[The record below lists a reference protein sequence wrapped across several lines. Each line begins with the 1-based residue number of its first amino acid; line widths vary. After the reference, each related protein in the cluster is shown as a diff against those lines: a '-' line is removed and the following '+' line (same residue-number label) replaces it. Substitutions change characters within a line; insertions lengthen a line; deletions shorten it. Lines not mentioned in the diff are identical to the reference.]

1 MSEVVRT
8 KGLDIEE
15 VMEQARISGEKFST
29 YSQERVD
36 QIVKAVYQAGF
47 NNRVKLAK
55 MAHEETGLGKW
66 EDKVSKNVIATRYVY
81 HDIKDLKTAG
91 ILREDSETG
100 ITEVAKPVGPI
111 FAMTPITNPTSTALF
126 KILIAMKTRNPII
139 IRPHGSARKCT
150 CEAARICY
158 EAAVEAGA
166 PEDCIQW
173 VKRSTPEETLEMM
186 GHKLVALVLATGSVS
201 LVKSAYRSGNPAI
214 GVGPGN
220 VPVYIGQSA
229 DLAFAVDQIILSK
242 TFDYGTVCASEQSVV
257 IKATRA
263 EALLVEFRKRKAYIL
278 NEAEIRRLEEV
289 AFNKSQRAMSID
301 VIGQPAFKIA
311 KMAGIDV
318 PEDTTVL
325 IARYSTHE
333 IGIKYPLSL
342 EILAPILAMY
352 VVDDFIGAIN
362 MCKRIVSYGGM
373 GHTISI
379 FSNEEDKI
387 MYFAE
392 VTNAGRLLV
401 NTPASQGA
409 LGGTY
414 NGLQPSLTLAT
425 GAGGKNITTD
435 NITAKHLLN
444 VQRLARRT
452 YIPCNPDLTDIYLDE
467 AVSAQQIDDDC
478 EENRNKTGRQK
489 AEGRRPK

>member
-1 MSEVVRT
+1 MKDEIRT

-15 VMEQARISGEKFST
+15 IMERARISGDKFST

-36 QIVKAVYQAGF
+36 RIVKAVYVAGF
-47 NNRVKLAK
+47 NQRVYLAK
-55 MAHEETGLGKW
+55 LAHEETGIGKW
-66 EDKVSKNVIATRYVY
+66 QDKVSKNVIATRYVY
-81 HDIKDLKTAG
+81 KDIKDLKTAG
-91 ILREDSETG
+91 ILKEDAETG
-100 ITEVAKPVGPI
+100 ITEVAKPIGPI

-126 KILIAMKTRNPII
+126 KILISMKTRNPII

-158 EAAVEAGA
+158 EAAVAEGA

-173 VKRSTPEETLEMM
+173 IKRSTPEETIEMM
-186 GHKLVALVLATGSVS
+186 GHKHVALVLATGSVS
-201 LVKSAYRSGNPAI
+201 LVKAAYQSGNPAI

-220 VPVYIGQSA
+220 VPVYIGSSA
-229 DLAFAVDQIILSK
+229 DLSFAVEQIILSK

-257 IKATRA
+257 LKFNIA
-263 EALLVEFRKRKAYIL
+263 EGVIAEFKKRKAYFL
-278 NEAEIRRLEEV
+278 NEVEKHRLEEV
-289 AFNKSQRAMSID
+289 AFNQTQKSMSIN
-301 VIGQPAFKIA
+301 VIGQSAYKIA

-318 PEDTTVL
+318 PEDTSVL
-325 IARYSTHE
+325 IVRYATHE
-333 IGIKYPLSL
+333 VGIKYPLSL

-352 VVDDFIGAIN
+352 VVDDFIEAIN

-425 GAGGKNITTD
+425 GSGGKNITTD

-444 VQRLARRT
+444 IQRLARRT
-452 YIPCNPDLTDIYLDE
+452 FIPCNPDFTDIYLDE
-467 AVSAQQIDDDC
+467 TIDA
-478 EENRNKTGRQK
+478 GRIDY
-489 AEGRRPK
+489 ECGR

>member
-1 MSEVVRT
+1 MSEEIRT
-8 KGLDIEE
+8 KGLDIEDI
-15 VMEQARISGEKFST
+15 MERSRIAGEKFST

-36 QIVKAVYQAGF
+36 QIVKAVYEAGF
-47 NNRVKLAK
+47 NNRVVLAK
-55 MAHEETGLGKW
+55 MAHEETGIGKW
-66 EDKVSKNVIATRYVY
+66 QDKVSKNVIATRYVY
-81 HDIKDLKTAG
+81 QDIKDLKTAG
-91 ILREDSETG
+91 IIREDPETG
-100 ITEVAKPVGPI
+100 ITEVAKPIGPI

-126 KILIAMKTRNPII
+126 KILIAMKTRNTII
-139 IRPHGSARKCT
+139 IRPHGSAKKCT

-158 EAAVEAGA
+158 EAAVAAGA

-173 VKRSTPEETLEMM
+173 IKRSTPEETIEMM
-186 GHKLVALVLATGSVS
+186 GHKHVALVLATGSVS
-201 LVKSAYRSGNPAI
+201 LVQAAYRSGNPAI

-229 DLAFAVDQIILSK
+229 DLAFATEQIILSK
-242 TFDYGTVCASEQSVV
+242 TFDNGTVCASEQSLV

-263 EALLVEFRKRKAYIL
+263 DELISEFKKRKAYFL
-278 NEAEIRRLEEV
+278 NDAEKKRLEEV
-289 AFNKSQRAMSID
+289 AFNKMQKAMSID
-301 VIGQPAFKIA
+301 VIGQPAHKIA
-311 KMAGIDV
+311 AMAGIEV

-325 IARYSTHE
+325 IVRYATHE
-333 IGIKYPLSL
+333 VGIKYPISL

-352 VVDDFIGAIN
+352 VVDDFIEAIN

-444 VQRLARRT
+444 IQRLARRT
-452 YIPCNPDLTDIYLDE
+452 FIPCNPDLTDIYLDE
-467 AVSAQQIDDDC
+467 SIDAQRID
-478 EENRNKTGRQK
+478 EECGR
-489 AEGRRPK
+489 

>member
-1 MSEVVRT
+1 MNEEIRT
-8 KGLDIEE
+8 KGLDIDEI
-15 VMEQARISGEKFST
+15 MEQARISGEKFST
-29 YSQERVD
+29 YSQARVD
-36 QIVKAVYQAGF
+36 QIVKAVYEAGF
-47 NNRVKLAK
+47 NSRVLLAK
-55 MAHEETGLGKW
+55 MAHEETGIGKW
-66 EDKVSKNVIATRYVY
+66 QDKVSKNVIATRYVY
-81 HDIKDLKTAG
+81 QDIKDLKTAG
-91 ILREDSETG
+91 ILREDPETG
-100 ITEVAKPVGPI
+100 ITEVAKPIGPI

-126 KILIAMKTRNPII
+126 KILISMKTRNPII
-139 IRPHGSARKCT
+139 IRPHGSAKKCT

-173 VKRSTPEETLEMM
+173 IKRSTPEETLEMM
-186 GHKLVALVLATGSVS
+186 GHKDVALVLATGSVS
-201 LVKSAYRSGNPAI
+201 LVQAAYRSGNPAI

-229 DLAFAVDQIILSK
+229 DLAFATEQIILSK
-242 TFDYGTVCASEQSVV
+242 TFDYGTVCASEQSLV

-263 EALLVEFRKRKAYIL
+263 DELIAEFKKRKAYFL
-278 NEAEIRRLEEV
+278 NEVEKRRLEEV
-289 AFNKSQRAMSID
+289 AFNKIQKSMSID
-301 VIGQPAFKIA
+301 VIGQPAHKIA
-311 KMAGIDV
+311 AMAGIDV
-318 PEDTTVL
+318 PEDTSIL
-325 IARYSTHE
+325 IVRYDNHE
-333 IGIKYPLSL
+333 VGIKYPLSL

-352 VVDDFIGAIN
+352 VVDDFIEAIN

-425 GAGGKNITTD
+425 GSGGKNITTD

-444 VQRLARRT
+444 IQRLARRT
-452 YIPCNPDLTDIYLDE
+452 FIPCNPDLTDIYLDE
-467 AVSAQQIDDDC
+467 TIDAQRIDDEC
-478 EENRNKTGRQK
+478 GR
-489 AEGRRPK
+489 

>member
-1 MSEVVRT
+1 MGEEIRT
-8 KGLDIEE
+8 KGLDIGDI
-15 VMEQARISGEKFST
+15 MERARICGEKFST

-36 QIVKAVYQAGF
+36 AIVKAVYEAGF
-47 NNRVKLAK
+47 NHRVMLAK
-55 MAHEETGLGKW
+55 MAHEETGLGRW
-66 EDKVSKNVIATRYVY
+66 QDKVSKNVIATRYVY
-81 HDIKDLKTAG
+81 QDIRDLKTAG
-91 ILREDSETG
+91 ILREDEETG
-100 ITEVAKPVGPI
+100 ITEVAKPLGPI

-126 KILIAMKTRNPII
+126 KILISMKTRNPII

-158 EAAVEAGA
+158 EAAIAAGA

-173 VKRSTPEETLEMM
+173 IKRSTPEETLEMM
-186 GHKLVALVLATGSVS
+186 GHKSIALVLATGSVS
-201 LVKSAYRSGNPAI
+201 LVKSAYSSGNPAI

-229 DLAFAVDQIILSK
+229 DLAFAADQIILSK
-242 TFDYGTVCASEQSVV
+242 TFDYGTVCASEQSIV
-257 IKATRA
+257 IKTTRA
-263 EALLVEFRKRKAYIL
+263 DELIAEFRKRKAYFL
-278 NEAEIRRLEEV
+278 SQAEKERLEEV
-289 AFNKSQRAMSID
+289 AFNKMQKAMSID
-301 VIGQPAFKIA
+301 VIGQPACKIA
-311 KMAGIDV
+311 AMAGISV

-325 IARYSTHE
+325 VARYANHE
-333 IGIKYPLSL
+333 VGIKYPLSL

-352 VVDDFIGAIN
+352 VVEDFIEAIN
-362 MCKRIVSYGGM
+362 MCRKIVSYGGM

-387 MYFAE
+387 LYFAE

-425 GAGGKNITTD
+425 GSGGKNITTD

-444 VQRLARRT
+444 IQRLARRT
-452 YIPCNPDLTDIYLDE
+452 FIPCNPDHTDIYLDE
-467 AVSAQQIDDDC
+467 SIDARRID
-478 EENRNKTGRQK
+478 EEC
-489 AEGRRPK
+489 

>member
-1 MSEVVRT
+1 MEGIKMSEEIRT
-8 KGLDIEE
+8 KGLDIDEL
-15 VMEQARISGEKFST
+15 MERSRISGEKFST

-36 QIVKAVYQAGF
+36 QIVKAVYEAGF
-47 NNRVKLAK
+47 NSRVLLAK
-55 MAHEETGLGKW
+55 MAHEETGIGRW

-81 HDIKDLKTAG
+81 QDICDMKTAG
-91 ILREDSETG
+91 IIREDPVTG
-100 ITEVAKPVGPI
+100 ITEVAKPIGPI

-126 KILIAMKTRNPII
+126 KILISMKTRNPII
-139 IRPHGSARKCT
+139 IRPHGSAKKCT

-158 EAAVEAGA
+158 EAAVAAGA

-173 VKRSTPEETLEMM
+173 IKRSTPEETLEMM
-186 GHKLVALVLATGSVS
+186 GHKHIALVLATGSVS
-201 LVKSAYRSGNPAI
+201 LVHAAYRSGNPAI

-220 VPVYIGQSA
+220 VPVYIGTSA
-229 DLAFAVDQIILSK
+229 DLSYAVEQIILSK
-242 TFDYGTVCASEQSVV
+242 TYDYGTVCASEQSIV
-257 IKATRA
+257 IKSTRA
-263 EALLVEFRKRKAYIL
+263 DELIEEFKKRKAYFL
-278 NEAEIRRLEEV
+278 NDAEKSRLEEV
-289 AFNKSQRAMSID
+289 AFNKSQKAMSID
-301 VIGQPAFKIA
+301 VIGQPAPKIA
-311 KMAGIDV
+311 ALAGIEV
-318 PEDTTVL
+318 PADTTVL
-325 IARYSTHE
+325 IARYANHE
-333 IGIKYPLSL
+333 VGIKYPLSL
-342 EILAPILAMY
+342 EILAPILALY

-362 MCKRIVSYGGM
+362 QCKRIVSYGGM

-444 VQRLARRT
+444 IQRLARRIF
-452 YIPCNPDLTDIYLDE
+452 IPCNPDLTDIYLDE
-467 AVSAQQIDDDC
+467 SIDAKTID
-478 EENRNKTGRQK
+478 EECGR
-489 AEGRRPK
+489 

>member
-1 MSEVVRT
+1 MKDEIRT

-15 VMEQARISGEKFST
+15 IMERARISGDKFST

-36 QIVKAVYQAGF
+36 RIVKAVYVAGF
-47 NNRVKLAK
+47 NQRVYLAK
-55 MAHEETGLGKW
+55 LAHEETGIGKW
-66 EDKVSKNVIATRYVY
+66 QDKVSKNVIATRYVY
-81 HDIKDLKTAG
+81 KDIKDLKTAG
-91 ILREDSETG
+91 ILKEDAETG
-100 ITEVAKPVGPI
+100 ITEVAKPIGPI

-126 KILIAMKTRNPII
+126 KILISMKTRNPII

-158 EAAVEAGA
+158 EAAVAEGA

-173 VKRSTPEETLEMM
+173 IKRSTPEETIEMM
-186 GHKLVALVLATGSVS
+186 GHKHVALVLATGSVS
-201 LVKSAYRSGNPAI
+201 LVKAAYQSGNPAI

-220 VPVYIGQSA
+220 VPVYIGSSA
-229 DLAFAVDQIILSK
+229 DLSFAVEQIILSK

-257 IKATRA
+257 LKFNIA
-263 EALLVEFRKRKAYIL
+263 EGVIAEFKKRKAYFL
-278 NEAEIRRLEEV
+278 NEVEKHRLEEV
-289 AFNKSQRAMSID
+289 AFNQTQKSMSIN
-301 VIGQPAFKIA
+301 VIGQSAYKIA

-318 PEDTTVL
+318 PEDTSVL
-325 IARYSTHE
+325 IVRYATHE
-333 IGIKYPLSL
+333 VGIKYPLSL

-352 VVDDFIGAIN
+352 VVDDFIEAIN

-425 GAGGKNITTD
+425 GSGGKNITTD
-435 NITAKHLLN
+435 NITAKHLLKI
-444 VQRLARRT
+444 QRLARRT
-452 YIPCNPDLTDIYLDE
+452 FIPCNPDFTDIYLDE
-467 AVSAQQIDDDC
+467 TIDA
-478 EENRNKTGRQK
+478 GRIDY
-489 AEGRRPK
+489 ECGR

>member
-1 MSEVVRT
+1 MSEEIRT
-8 KGLDIEE
+8 KGLDIDDI
-15 VMEQARISGEKFST
+15 MERARISGEKFST

-36 QIVKAVYQAGF
+36 EIVKAVYQAGF
-47 NNRVKLAK
+47 NARVVLAK
-55 MAHEETGLGKW
+55 MAHDETGIGKW
-66 EDKVSKNVIATRYVY
+66 QDKVSKNVIATRYVY
-81 HDIKDLKTAG
+81 QDIKNMKTAG
-91 ILREDSETG
+91 ILREDEETG
-100 ITEVAKPVGPI
+100 ITEVAKPIGPI

-126 KILIAMKTRNPII
+126 KILISMKTRNPII
-139 IRPHGSARKCT
+139 IRPHGSAKKCT

-158 EAAVEAGA
+158 EAAVQAGA

-173 VKRSTPEETLEMM
+173 IKRSTPEETLEMM
-186 GHKLVALVLATGSVS
+186 GHRDIALVLATGSVS
-201 LVKSAYRSGNPAI
+201 LVQAAYRSGNPAI

-229 DLAFAVDQIILSK
+229 DISFAAEQIILSK
-242 TFDYGTVCASEQSVV
+242 TFDFGTVCASEQSLVLKQSLAPAL
-257 IKATRA
+257 IA
-263 EALLVEFRKRKAYIL
+263 EFKKRKAYFL
-278 NEAEIRRLEEV
+278 TEAEKKRLEEV
-289 AFNKSQRAMSID
+289 AFNKIQKAMSID
-301 VIGQPAFKIA
+301 VIGQPAHKIA
-311 KMAGIDV
+311 AMAGIEV

-325 IARYSTHE
+325 IAHYANHE
-333 IGIKYPLSL
+333 VGIKYPLSL

-352 VVDDFIGAIN
+352 VVDDFIEAIN
-362 MCKRIVSYGGM
+362 MCKKIVSYGGM

-379 FSNEEDKI
+379 FSTEEDKI

-425 GAGGKNITTD
+425 GSGGKNITTD

-444 VQRLARRT
+444 IQRLARRIF
-452 YIPCNPDLTDIYLDE
+452 IPCNPDLTEIYLDE
-467 AVSAQQIDDDC
+467 TIDAQRID
-478 EENRNKTGRQK
+478 EECGR
-489 AEGRRPK
+489 

>member
-1 MSEVVRT
+1 MKDEIRT

-15 VMEQARISGEKFST
+15 IMERARISGDKFST

-36 QIVKAVYQAGF
+36 RIVKAVYVAGF
-47 NNRVKLAK
+47 NQRVYLAK
-55 MAHEETGLGKW
+55 LAHEETGIGKW
-66 EDKVSKNVIATRYVY
+66 QDKVSKNVIATRYVY
-81 HDIKDLKTAG
+81 KDIKDLKTAG
-91 ILREDSETG
+91 ILKEDPETG
-100 ITEVAKPVGPI
+100 ITEVAKPIGPI

-126 KILIAMKTRNPII
+126 KILISMKTRNPII

-158 EAAVEAGA
+158 EAAVAEGA

-173 VKRSTPEETLEMM
+173 IKRSTPEETIEMM
-186 GHKLVALVLATGSVS
+186 GHKQVALVLATGSVS
-201 LVKSAYRSGNPAI
+201 LVKAAYQSGNPAI

-220 VPVYIGQSA
+220 VPVYIGSSA
-229 DLAFAVDQIILSK
+229 DLSFAVEQIILSK

-257 IKATRA
+257 FKYTIADPLI
-263 EALLVEFRKRKAYIL
+263 EEFKRRKAYFL
-278 NEAEIRRLEEV
+278 NDAEKHRLEEV
-289 AFNKSQRAMSID
+289 AFNKTQKVMSIN
-301 VIGQPAFKIA
+301 VIGQSAFKIA

-318 PEDTTVL
+318 PEDTTIL
-325 IARYSTHE
+325 IVRYATHE
-333 IGIKYPLSL
+333 VGIKYPLSL

-352 VVDDFIGAIN
+352 VVDDFIEAIN

-425 GAGGKNITTD
+425 GSGGKNITTD

-444 VQRLARRT
+444 IQRLARRT
-452 YIPCNPDLTDIYLDE
+452 FIPCNPDFTDIYLDE
-467 AVSAQQIDDDC
+467 TIDAERIDYEC
-478 EENRNKTGRQK
+478 GR
-489 AEGRRPK
+489 

>member
-1 MSEVVRT
+1 MGDEIRT
-8 KGLDIEE
+8 KGLDIDDM
-15 VMEQARISGEKFST
+15 MERARISGEKFST

-36 QIVKAVYQAGF
+36 YITEAVYRAGF
-47 NNRVKLAK
+47 NARVVLAK

-66 EDKVSKNVIATRYVY
+66 QDKVSKNVIATRYVY
-81 HDIKDLKTAG
+81 RDIMNLKTAG
-91 ILREDSETG
+91 ILREDPESG
-100 ITEVAKPVGPI
+100 ITEVAKPIGPI

-126 KILIAMKTRNPII
+126 KILISMKTRNPII
-139 IRPHGSARKCT
+139 IRPHGSAKKST

-158 EAAVEAGA
+158 EAAVAAGA

-173 VKRSTPEETLEMM
+173 IRRSTPEETIEMM
-186 GHKLVALVLATGSVS
+186 GHKHVALVLATGSVS
-201 LVKSAYRSGNPAI
+201 LVKAAYQSGNPAI

-220 VPVYIGQSA
+220 VPVYIGSSA
-229 DLAFAVDQIILSK
+229 DMGFAAEQIILSK

-257 IKATRA
+257 IKHNRA
-263 EALLVEFRKRKAYIL
+263 EELITEFKKRKAYFL
-278 NEAEIRRLEEV
+278 TEAEKHRLEEV
-289 AFNKSQRAMSID
+289 AFNKTQKAMSID
-301 VIGQPAFKIA
+301 VIGQPAHKIA
-311 KMAGIDV
+311 AMAGIDV

-325 IARYSTHE
+325 VVRYATHE
-333 IGIKYPLSL
+333 VGIKYPISL
-342 EILAPILAMY
+342 EILAPILAFY
-352 VVDDFIGAIN
+352 VVDDFIEAIN

-425 GAGGKNITTD
+425 GSGGKNITTD

-444 VQRLARRT
+444 IQRLARRT
-452 YIPCNPDLTDIYLDE
+452 FIPCNPDFTDIYLDE
-467 AVSAQQIDDDC
+467 SVDADRID
-478 EENRNKTGRQK
+478 EECGR
-489 AEGRRPK
+489 

>member
-1 MSEVVRT
+1 MSEEIRT

-15 VMEQARISGEKFST
+15 IMERARISGEKFST

-36 QIVKAVYQAGF
+36 QIVKAVYEAGF
-47 NNRVKLAK
+47 NHRVSLAK
-55 MAHEETGLGKW
+55 LAHEETGIGKW
-66 EDKVSKNVIATRYVY
+66 QDKVSKNVIATRYVY
-81 HDIKDLKTAG
+81 QDIKDLKTAG
-91 ILREDSETG
+91 IIREDPETG
-100 ITEVAKPVGPI
+100 ITEVAKPIGPI

-126 KILIAMKTRNPII
+126 KILIAMKTRNTII
-139 IRPHGSARKCT
+139 IRPHGSAKKCT

-158 EAAVEAGA
+158 EAAIEAGA

-173 VKRSTPEETLEMM
+173 IKRSTPEETLEMM
-186 GHKLVALVLATGSVS
+186 SHKLVALVMATGSVS
-201 LVKSAYRSGNPAI
+201 LVKAAYSSGNPAI

-229 DLAFAVDQIILSK
+229 DLAFAVEQIILSK
-242 TFDYGTVCASEQSVV
+242 TFDYGTVCASEQSLV

-263 EALLVEFRKRKAYIL
+263 DALLAEFKKRKAYVL
-278 NEAEIRRLEEV
+278 NQEETRRLEEV
-289 AFNKSQRAMSID
+289 AFNKSQKSMSIN
-301 VIGQPAFKIA
+301 VIGQPAYKIA
-311 KMAGIDV
+311 AMAGIDV
-318 PEDTTVL
+318 PEDTSIL
-325 IARYSTHE
+325 IVRYANHE
-333 IGIKYPLSL
+333 VGIKYPLSL

-352 VVDDFIGAIN
+352 VVDVFIEAIE
-362 MCKRIVSYGGM
+362 MCKKIVSYGGM

-387 MYFAE
+387 MYFAQ

-409 LGGTY
+409 IGGTY

-444 VQRLARRT
+444 IQRLARRT
-452 YIPCNPDLTDIYLDE
+452 FIPCNPDLTDIYLDE
-467 AVSAQQIDDDC
+467 SIDAKTIDDEC
-478 EENRNKTGRQK
+478 GRNRV
-489 AEGRRPK
+489 ES

>member
-1 MSEVVRT
+1 MNEEIRT

-15 VMEQARISGEKFST
+15 IMERARISGEKFST

-36 QIVKAVYQAGF
+36 QIVKAVYEAGF
-47 NNRVKLAK
+47 NSRVYLAR
-55 MAHEETGLGKW
+55 MAREETGIGKW
-66 EDKVSKNVIATRYVY
+66 QDKVSKNVIATRYVY
-81 HDIKDLKTAG
+81 QDIKDLKTAG
-91 ILREDSETG
+91 ILREDPVSG
-100 ITEVAKPVGPI
+100 ITEVAKPLGPI

-126 KILIAMKTRNPII
+126 KILISMKTRNPII
-139 IRPHGSARKCT
+139 IRPHGSAKKCT

-158 EAAVEAGA
+158 EAAMEAGA

-173 VKRSTPEETLEMM
+173 IKRSTPEETIEMM
-186 GHKLVALVLATGSVS
+186 GHKQVALVLATGSVS
-201 LVKSAYRSGNPAI
+201 LVQSAYRSGNPAI

-229 DLAFAVDQIILSK
+229 DLAFAAGQIVLSK
-242 TFDYGTVCASEQSVV
+242 TFDYGTVCASEQSLV

-263 EALLVEFRKRKAYIL
+263 EALIAEFKKCKAYFV
-278 NEAEIRRLEEV
+278 NEDEKRRLEEV
-289 AFNKSQRAMSID
+289 AFNKMQKSMSIE
-301 VIGQPAFKIA
+301 VIGQPAYKIA
-311 KMAGIDV
+311 AMAGIEV
-318 PEDTTVL
+318 PEDTSVL
-325 IARYSTHE
+325 IARYANHE
-333 IGIKYPLSL
+333 VGIKYPLSL

-352 VVDDFIGAIN
+352 VVDDFIEAIN
-362 MCKRIVSYGGM
+362 MCKKIVSYGGM

-425 GAGGKNITTD
+425 GSGGKNITTD

-444 VQRLARRT
+444 IQRLARRT
-452 YIPCNPDLTDIYLDE
+452 FIPCNPDLTDIYLDE
-467 AVSAQQIDDDC
+467 SIDARRID
-478 EENRNKTGRQK
+478 EECGR
-489 AEGRRPK
+489 